1 MSNKEFI
8 ECIIKMLEEIDD
20 NRKLKAI
27 FEYIQRIFL

>member
-8 ECIIKMLEEIDD
+8 ECIVRMLKEIDD
-20 NRKLKAI
+20 NQKLKEI